1 MTSHDAELS
10 RNMDRIT
17 QLQDGVDNLVT
28 IMYSTLSFL
37 SRKADFKQVNPDIPI
52 SQAIPC
58 PEGTQPTQETFNQN
72 CEELVQDFLRK
83 AKQIEYLISILP
95 PHNQQETPS
104 ANHHPPDTNHA
115 SSSNNNPQQNC
126 HIPNKKEA
134 ATDIPQ
140 PKPNSTNQSEPSET
154 KDSEEEEDSE
164 EFEQLQADLHAAQ
177 HEYDDALLDAE
188 DLRTE
193 IKTALRQILD
203 QRVRLLSSSSSSS
216 SGKNPNG

>member
-1 MTSHDAELS
+1 
-10 RNMDRIT
+10 
-17 QLQDGVDNLVT
+17 
-28 IMYSTLSFL
+28 
-37 SRKADFKQVNPDIPI
+37 
-52 SQAIPC
+52 
-58 PEGTQPTQETFNQN
+58 
-72 CEELVQDFLRK
+72 LVQDFLRK

-177 HEYDDALLDAE
+177 HEYDDALLDA
-188 DLRTE
+188 
-193 IKTALRQILD
+193 
-203 QRVRLLSSSSSSS
+203 
-216 SGKNPNG
+216 G